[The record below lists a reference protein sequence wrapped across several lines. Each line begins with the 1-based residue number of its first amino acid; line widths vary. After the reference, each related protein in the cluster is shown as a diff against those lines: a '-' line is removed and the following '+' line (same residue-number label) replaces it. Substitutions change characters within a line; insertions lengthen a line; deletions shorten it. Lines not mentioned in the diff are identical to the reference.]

1 MLDTLKRRA
10 VTQVLCYAHVAV
22 ERHVF
27 WHVTEMRSSL
37 QRLFKNVESRDRR
50 AAGGWRHEAC
60 QNSHGGGFASTVG
73 SEKPHDFA
81 AANLEIQIPDGR
93 LASIAFCQIFDFNH
107 FAIFP

>member
-27 WHVTEMRSSL
+27 WHVTEMCSSL

-60 QNSHGGGFASTVG
+60 QNSHGGSFASTGG
-73 SEKPHDFA
+73 SQKSHDFA
-81 AANLEIQIPDGR
+81 AANLEMPIPDAW
-93 LASIAFCQIFDFNH
+93 LASIAVLQL
-107 FAIFP
+107 FAFHHIE